1 MAVKHSLWRRSVL
14 GGLTVLWVMAIF
26 VGEIGLW
33 RGEGFALNQ
42 RRQKDSTGREWLLQE
57 WKEGTRPYPKSLRD
71 REIWYLRRWGENW
84 YGVRNGRRIHNPGNW
99 KWEEVV
105 TVPPDLARKIVS
117 KKLHSGKPRVW
128 GDLFWAKVFVWAQG
142 GDTVTDI
149 YARTDNGFYHYDPMS
164 GRHDFIGSPVEGGK
178 TDGLMGQARLNP
190 GDEITLDPIT
200 GRLYFI
206 QGRTWRYVEKLL
218 PYEGTATSRIYYLPA
233 VLDWHENYRMVKSPY
248 GGDLK
253 PVIKDGKRAA
263 PLFVVRS
270 NPALKTLYLPGAS
283 RGKRPL
289 ITPDGK
295 GVYFSELGP
304 YGREWDTLTLYDKTA
319 LFDIETGRR
328 IRKLRLSGSVP
339 PNFRSGSDGP
349 GSHGGNCLGYDG
361 KIYTC
366 QHGGSGG
373 GPGRMFSIDPEEGT
387 VVFLY
392 NSVIDGAEW
401 RKRKSPVIDGPADA
415 LSLDF
420 TSTLW
425 QVQCPRTGAIING
438 GWDNSGIRR
447 YHDGFVTS
455 IVNGDQQWKIPP
467 RPGWV
472 NPPVFHHGNSSPSI
486 APNGDL
492 YIADDN
498 SGIPRIFRIYRTDWP
513 TEQPVNGYAE
523 KFISRERRKALM
535 LEYAQRYIENFRE
548 YNRLPERSA
557 DHR

>member
-328 IRKLRLSGSVP
+328 IRKLRLSG
-339 PNFRSGSDGP
+339 
-349 GSHGGNCLGYDG
+349 
-361 KIYTC
+361 
-366 QHGGSGG
+366 
-373 GPGRMFSIDPEEGT
+373 
-387 VVFLY
+387 
-392 NSVIDGAEW
+392 
-401 RKRKSPVIDGPADA
+401 
-415 LSLDF
+415 
-420 TSTLW
+420 
-425 QVQCPRTGAIING
+425 RTGAIING

-548 YNRLPERSA
+548 YNRLLERSA